1 MTDVEEDELFT
12 VIEGW
17 ATVVVEGGDTLE
29 LRAGCTGEFKK
40 GAKTTW
46 TVHEPILK
54 TFQITLYD
62 EQTCP

>member
-1 MTDVEEDELFT
+1 MFT
-12 VIEGW
+12 VIEGR
-17 ATVVVEGGDTLE
+17 ATVVIEDGPTLE
-29 LRAGCTGEFKK
+29 LAAGCTGEFKR

-62 EQTCP
+62 DMQEE